1 MTGPKSD
8 KKEGTKEGQG
18 GGDAEGDGGDG
29 GEGDASKPTQTLRE
43 EQDRSTLLL
52 TDLLTDCDRCLTA
65 A

>member
-8 KKEGTKEGQG
+8 KKEEKKEGKG
-18 GGDAEGDGGDG
+18 GSDAEGDGGDG

-43 EQDRSTLLL
+43 EQERSTVLL
-52 TDLLTDCDRCLTA
+52 TDFLTDCDRCLNA